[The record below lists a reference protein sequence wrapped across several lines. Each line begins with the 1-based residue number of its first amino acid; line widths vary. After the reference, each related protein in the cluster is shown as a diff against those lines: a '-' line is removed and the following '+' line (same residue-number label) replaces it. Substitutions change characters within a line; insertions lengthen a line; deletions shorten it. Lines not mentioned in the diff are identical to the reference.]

1 MDRTNVLLLVV
12 VVITALAVVGLRHE
26 SRLAFTHLQSLYAQ
40 RDELDIEWGKLL
52 LEQGAW
58 SQHQRVED
66 LAQKNLGMALPA
78 SKEVVMLDLR
88 KRLVAD
94 ATGDKH

>member
-1 MDRTNVLLLVV
+1 MDRTNLLLLLVV
-12 VVITALAVVGLRHE
+12 VVTALTVIGMRHE
-26 SRLAFTHLQSLYAQ
+26 SRLAFAQLQSLYSQ

-66 LAQKNLGMALPA
+66 MAQKNLGMALPA
-78 SKEVVMLDLR
+78 SKEVVVLDMR
-88 KRLVAD
+88 KQLVAE
-94 ATGDKH
+94 AGGVKH

>member
-1 MDRTNVLLLVV
+1 MDRTNLLLLLVV
-12 VVITALAVVGLRHE
+12 VVTALTVIGMRHE
-26 SRLAFTHLQSLYAQ
+26 SRLAFAQLQSLYAQ

-66 LAQKNLGMALPA
+66 MAQKNLGMALPA
-78 SKEVVMLDLR
+78 SKEVVVLDMR
-88 KRLVAD
+88 KQLVAE
-94 ATGDKH
+94 AGGVKH

>member
-1 MDRTNVLLLVV
+1 MDRTNLLLSV
-12 VVITALAVVGLRHE
+12 VVIVSALAVIGLRHE
-26 SRLAFTHLQSLYAQ
+26 SRLAFTQLQSLYAQ

-66 LAQKNLGMALPA
+66 MAQKNLGMALPA
-78 SKEVVMLDLR
+78 NKEVVVLDLR
-88 KRLVAD
+88 KQLVAN
-94 ATGDKH
+94 AAGDKH